1 MIDNQT
7 QLLGL
12 IGHPIVQSKSTI
24 MQNRALEELSLNYR
38 YFAFDVDD
46 TNLEKAIYGIRALN
60 FRGANVTIPHK
71 TDVMQYLDEV
81 SAEALAIGA
90 VNTIVNQNGRLIG
103 YNTDGEGYLRSLIEE
118 TGIQLTDKRVL
129 ILGTGGA
136 ARAISFTVA
145 SNNVKE
151 VVIAGRDIQ
160 KALQLI
166 DVLNI
171 KHTSKVI
178 NYEQLEEY
186 LAITD
191 IIINTTSV
199 GMYPEVNQSLINPD
213 WINSNHLVSDIIY
226 NPIETK
232 LLMDARA
239 KGAKVHNGLGMFIY
253 QGAIAFEIWTGLTP
267 NIKIMRRTV
276 VEELAANTIDAKNR
290 REGN

>member
-7 QLLGL
+7 QLFGL
-12 IGHPIVQSKSTI
+12 IGHPVAQSKSTI
-24 MQNRALEELSLNYR
+24 MHNRAFEELGLNYR
-38 YFAFDVDD
+38 YFAFDIDNN
-46 TNLEKAIYGIRALN
+46 NLEKAIAGIRALK

-71 TDVMQYLDEV
+71 TNVMRYLDEV

-118 TGIQLTDKRVL
+118 TGIELADKRLL

-136 ARAISFTVA
+136 ARAISYTAA
-145 SNNVKE
+145 SNNLKE
-151 VVIAGRDIQ
+151 VIIAGRDIQ

-166 DVLNI
+166 DTLNI
-171 KHTSKVI
+171 KLIAKAI
-178 NYEQLEEY
+178 DYEQLEEY

-213 WINSNHLVSDIIY
+213 WIKSKHLVSDIIY
-226 NPIETK
+226 NPSATK
-232 LLMDARA
+232 LLKDAEI
-239 KGAKVHNGLGMFIY
+239 KGAKIHSGLGMFIY
-253 QGAIAFEIWTGLTP
+253 QGAIAFEKWTGLKP
-267 NIKIMRRTV
+267 DIEIMKKAV
-276 VEELAANTIDAKNR
+276 VEALDVKNR
-290 REGN
+290 REED